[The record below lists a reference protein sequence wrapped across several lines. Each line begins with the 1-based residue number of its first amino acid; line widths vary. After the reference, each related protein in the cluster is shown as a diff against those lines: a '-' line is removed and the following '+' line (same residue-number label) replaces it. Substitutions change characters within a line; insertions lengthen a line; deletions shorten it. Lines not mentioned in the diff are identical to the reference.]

1 MLHVEFDRERVLSS
15 CIFLG
20 TQVTFVGRRLVAA
33 HVREMASGA
42 RRISGS
48 YYMVSIGEHV
58 FRVAVEGRVNA

>member
-1 MLHVEFDRERVLSS
+1 MLV
-15 CIFLG
+15 I
-20 TQVTFVGRRLVAA
+20 
-33 HVREMASGA
+33 MASGA